1 MDLTESWQEFMRL
14 ATPVLFA
21 NFLTV
26 FFVYGIIS
34 YDRMERAGQTEGSA
48 GLGKILLALIPL
60 LVMLYGFYLWGAF
73 EATPFRHL
81 LAVPH

>member
-1 MDLTESWQEFMRL
+1 MGDPDEFIRL
-14 ATPVLFA
+14 MAPVLAA

-26 FFVYGIIS
+26 LFVYGLIS
-34 YDRMERAGQTEGSA
+34 YDRMERAGKTEGSA

-60 LVMLYGFYLWGAF
+60 LVMPYGFYLWGAF

-81 LAVPH
+81 LAAPH